1 MADFYISDNKSGER
15 ALVKT
20 GYGAKVSPFVRR
32 TVVVNARGDKEGL
45 SPNFPRWLSSR
56 GLSSENSL
64 MRLKEG

>member
-20 GYGAKVSPFVRR
+20 GYGAKVSPFVKL
-32 TVVVNARGDKEGL
+32 TVVVNAKENREDL
-45 SPNFPRWLSSR
+45 STNFLQWLSSR
-56 GLSSENSL
+56 GLSSDNRL